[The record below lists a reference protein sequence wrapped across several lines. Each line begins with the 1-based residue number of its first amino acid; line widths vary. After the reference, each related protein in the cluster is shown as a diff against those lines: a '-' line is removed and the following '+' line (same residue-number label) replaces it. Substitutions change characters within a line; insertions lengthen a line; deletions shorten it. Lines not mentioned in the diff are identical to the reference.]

1 MKKEENVDNES
12 PITLADI
19 EELRQALGAAAPPS
33 GGGGS
38 STCMCPAHPW
48 DSGGCTCWGPAWWT

>member
-1 MKKEENVDNES
+1 MKKEENVENES

-19 EELRQALGAAAPPS
+19 EELRQALGAAAAKP
-33 GGGGS
+33 GGGGP

-48 DSGGCTCWGPAWWT
+48 DSGGCTCW